1 MDKLIAAFPNNIQQA
16 LEIADKATIR
26 LSDGMI
32 NNVVICGMGGS
43 GIGGKI
49 VAQWLQNE
57 CNVPILSCQD
67 YELPAYVN
75 AHTLVIGS
83 SYSGETEETLFA
95 IRAAHARGARIIGIC
110 SGGTLETFCKTNG
123 YDVITVPGGNPPR
136 SALAFSLVQLVA
148 IFAKLNL
155 VATQRLAEIEKGRQL
170 LEQELDQI
178 HTEAKKVAAILQNK
192 VPIVYA
198 GANYEAITVRAKQQ
212 INENSKELGWQH
224 VIPEM
229 NHNELVG
236 WGGGDDRYAVWFLQT
251 GDLSERNQKRFEIS
265 VDITKKHTQA
275 VHVST
280 AKGNSIIEKSIYLIH
295 LIDWTSLY
303 LSDLK
308 NGDPIEI
315 RTIDFLKGELAK
327 IQ

>member
-1 MDKLIAAFPNNIQQA
+1 MDKLIAAFPSNIQQA

-26 LSDGMI
+26 MSDGII

-49 VAQWLQNE
+49 VAQWLQHE
-57 CNVPILSCQD
+57 CKVPILSCQD
-67 YELPAYVN
+67 YELPAFVN
-75 AHTLVIGS
+75 EHTLVIGS

-95 IRAAHARGARIIGIC
+95 IKEAHAKGARIIGIC
-110 SGGTLETFCKTNG
+110 SGGTLKTFCEAND

-136 SALAFSLVQLVA
+136 TALAFSLVQLVA
-148 IFAKLNL
+148 IFTKLNFVPSQRLIEIERGRQIIVNEIDKIHSEAKL
-155 VATQRLAEIEKGRQL
+155 VASILEK
-170 LEQELDQI
+170 
-178 HTEAKKVAAILQNK
+178 K

-198 GANYEAITVRAKQQ
+198 GANYEAITIRAKQQ
-212 INENSKELGWQH
+212 FNENSKELGWQH

-236 WGGGDDRYAVWFLQT
+236 WGGGDNRYGAWFLQT
-251 GDLSERNQKRFEIS
+251 GDLSERNNKRFEIS
-265 VDITKKHTQA
+265 VEITKKHTDS
-275 VHVST
+275 VHVSET
-280 AKGNSIIEKSIYLIH
+280 LGTSIIEKSIYLIH
-295 LIDWTSLY
+295 LIDWASLY
-303 LSDLK
+303 LSNLK

-327 IQ
+327 MK